1 MPNPG
6 SATDP
11 TSEDDPS
18 ISLPDWIDNPERKIR
33 NVVFGALLS
42 GFGSILNEIFGA
54 GELLVLGS
62 NPGVFGA
69 RGETWG
75 IADLPAVLL
84 RLGGDVVAFFIG
96 SGFDAL
102 TNLISGAIP
111 QTAGPIS
118 GLIATLVVVVL
129 LVAVVRIGGPLLV
142 AALEAIP
149 IVGGPISTLLWRF
162 L

>member
-6 SATDP
+6 SGTDP
-11 TSEDDPS
+11 TSEDDPN
-18 ISLPDWIDNPERKIR
+18 ISLPGWIDNPERKIR

-62 NPGVFGA
+62 NAGVFGA
-69 RGETWG
+69 RGEIWG
-75 IADLPAVLL
+75 IADLPAVLF
-84 RLGGDVVAFFIG
+84 RLGGDVVAFLIG
-96 SGFDAL
+96 SAFDIL
-102 TNLISGAIP
+102 TSLISGTVP
-111 QTAGPIS
+111 QTPGPIS

-129 LVAVVRIGGPLLV
+129 LVAVVRIGGPLLL
-142 AALEAIP
+142 AGLEAIP
-149 IVGGPISTLLWRF
+149 VVGGPISTILGRF